1 MNLHHIQSIL
11 YIVLLSCEVLEAEY
25 IPEARLVLILQLQT
39 HRTKRVTR
47 WAQATIVIND
57 VLFVYGGKT
66 DPFNSYSYTSA
77 PNNNELL
84 CLSLSQPF
92 QAANPRWQLL
102 SNSTD
107 PPTFQGPTLAWHTL
121 SAFNTSSALLFGG
134 EPGPNSRPPISDSA
148 VLLDLSSLSR
158 PAWYAQAT
166 SWAGQPIRRIHH
178 TSATAPSGTVYI
190 IGGQKTDGSGIG
202 FSDHYAFNPQTL
214 TFSLLPSENA
224 PPEIYGHASLMFV
237 DGKLIVFGG
246 ASKNSLLP
254 LSTIW
259 ALDTSRDLPYWS
271 QMQVSTDSLPSP
283 RRGFAAT
290 AIGQGKILIQGGS
303 DVNLQNNLDD
313 GWILDT
319 SKSPAVWMPVD
330 RLSYIGPRRDH
341 YAVYSNG
348 FVVFG
353 FGESN

>member
-1 MNLHHIQSIL
+1 
-11 YIVLLSCEVLEAEY
+11 
-25 IPEARLVLILQLQT
+25 
-39 HRTKRVTR
+39 
-47 WAQATIVIND
+47 
-57 VLFVYGGKT
+57 
-66 DPFNSYSYTSA
+66 
-77 PNNNELL
+77 
-84 CLSLSQPF
+84 
-92 QAANPRWQLL
+92 
-102 SNSTD
+102 
-107 PPTFQGPTLAWHTL
+107 
-121 SAFNTSSALLFGG
+121 
-134 EPGPNSRPPISDSA
+134 
-148 VLLDLSSLSR
+148 
-158 PAWYAQAT
+158 
-166 SWAGQPIRRIHH
+166 
-178 TSATAPSGTVYI
+178 VYI
-190 IGGQKTDGSGIG
+190 IGGQKTDGSEIG

-224 PPEIYGHASLMFV
+224 PPEIYGHASLMFA

-259 ALDTSRDLPYWS
+259 ALDTSRDVPYWS
-271 QMQVSTDSLPSP
+271 QMQVSTDSLPFP

-319 SKSPAVWMPVD
+319 SKSPAVWVPVD

-341 YAVYSNG
+341 YAVYLNG

-353 FGESN
+353 FGESNCDYDSTQTYLEVRLSRFGASTGRYTNILSV

>member
-1 MNLHHIQSIL
+1 
-11 YIVLLSCEVLEAEY
+11 LS
-25 IPEARLVLILQLQT
+25 
-39 HRTKRVTR
+39 
-47 WAQATIVIND
+47 
-57 VLFVYGGKT
+57 
-66 DPFNSYSYTSA
+66 
-77 PNNNELL
+77 
-84 CLSLSQPF
+84 LSLSQPF
-92 QAANPRWQLL
+92 QAANPQWQLL
-102 SNSTD
+102 SNSSN
-107 PPTFQGPTLAWHTL
+107 PPTFQGPALAWHTL
-121 SAFNTSSALLFGG
+121 SSLNTSSALIFGG
-134 EPGPNSRPPISDSA
+134 EPGPDSRPPISDSA

-166 SWAGQPIRRIHH
+166 SWGGQPIRRIYH
-178 TSATAPSGTVYI
+178 TSATAPSGVVYI

-202 FSDHYAFNPQTL
+202 FSDPYTFNPQTL
-214 TFSLLPSENA
+214 TFSPLSSENA

-237 DGKLIVFGG
+237 DGRLIVFGG

-259 ALDTSRDLPYWS
+259 VLDTSKDVPYWS
-271 QMQVSTDSLPSP
+271 QMQVSTDHLPSP

-290 AIGQGKILIQGGS
+290 MIGQGRILIQGGS

-319 SKSPAVWMPVD
+319 STSPAVWMPVD

-341 YAVYSNG
+341 YAVYSND

-353 FGESN
+353 FGESNCDYGSTQTYSEVRLSRFGASTGRSTDILSV